1 MKFAIFTHV
10 IHHKHERRYYAYG
23 PYVREINLWLRY
35 VDEVHIVA
43 PLSKT
48 SKTRDLGEDYI
59 HHNLNFIEI
68 STFNL
73 LNLLEFLKA
82 LVKIP
87 VNFYKIIAAM
97 RQADHLHIRC
107 PGNIGLLAVIA
118 QIFFPKKSKTVKYA
132 GNWDPGARQPWTYN
146 LQKWILSN
154 TFLSRNIKVLVY
166 GEWKNQTRN
175 IVPFFTASFSEE
187 ERETVLKE
195 FKPPFQF
202 IYSGNMVEGKG
213 LKETI
218 GMMKS
223 LRELGLNCKLDI
235 YGDGVMENRLMQM
248 VQELELDQIIVF
260 KGRANL
266 GDLKQAYRKA
276 HFSVLLSKSEGWP
289 KAIAEAMFFGCVPIG
304 TSVSCVRWMMGE
316 GERGIIINNPEGNRV
331 AKKISKLLT
340 SSGELVEKSRMAQQ
354 WSQIYTTEK
363 FSSEIKKML

>member
-10 IHHKHERRYYAYG
+10 IHHEHNGKYYAYG

-35 VDEVHIVA
+35 VDEVYVVA
-43 PLSKT
+43 PRSKT
-48 SKTRDLGEDYI
+48 SKTSGKGEKYV
-59 HHNLNFIEI
+59 HHNLNFTEI
-68 STFNL
+68 YSFNL
-73 LNLLEFLKA
+73 LRLIEFLKS

-87 VNFYKIIAAM
+87 VIFFKILGVM
-97 RQADHLHIRC
+97 CRADHLHIRC

-118 QIFFPKKSKTVKYA
+118 QIFFPKKPKTVKYA

-175 IVPFFTASFSEE
+175 IVPFFTASFSEG
-187 ERETVLKE
+187 EREIVLKD
-195 FKPPFQF
+195 FKPPYQF
-202 IYSGNMVEGKG
+202 IYSGNLVEGKG

-218 GMMKS
+218 DMMKS
-223 LRELGLNCKLDI
+223 LREFGLNCKLDI

-260 KGRANL
+260 KGRVNL
-266 GDLKQAYRKA
+266 EELKQAYRKA

-316 GERGIIINNPEGNRV
+316 GERGIIIKNPEGSRV
-331 AKKISKLLT
+331 AKKISKLLP
-340 SSGELVEKSRMAQQ
+340 SSGELVEKSRKAQQ
-354 WSQIYTTEK
+354 WSQNYTTEK